1 MTLRMQGD
9 VEEGF
14 RMPKAAVSSTSRR
27 SPTIKQQNPSQ
38 MPSPPETS
46 SAGNIYLVSESSV
59 PFLSAPGGIKSKTS
73 PHLSDLTWYP
83 DFSNGIHIQGNAT
96 RAPGMCSPRP
106 RSPDNP
112 FSETSESLPLPTSPN
127 PNPPM
132 LLSHPKSENSTSRP
146 SSPRIGF
153 KVKLNQKLRV
163 PSFPRAS
170 SKGEA
175 RSSESPDNRG
185 WKSLRKS
192 LKDETNTAEGG
203 KPTKR
208 NGWSL
213 VRSHLKHL
221 RTARQVNFALAGLVD
236 PQQAQGSQLLKSMPL
251 FTHRACL
258 HSIVLSSI
266 PGAATKQ
273 A

>member
-1 MTLRMQGD
+1 
-9 VEEGF
+9 
-14 RMPKAAVSSTSRR
+14 MPKATVPSTSRGP
-27 SPTIKQQNPSQ
+27 PTIKQQNPSQ
-38 MPSPPETS
+38 MPSPPEPS
-46 SAGNIYLVSESSV
+46 LAGNIYLVSESSL
-59 PFLSAPGGIKSKTS
+59 PFLSAPGGLKSKMS
-73 PHLSDLTWYP
+73 PNLSNLTWYP
-83 DFSNGIHIQGNAT
+83 DFSNGIHIESNAT
-96 RAPGMCSPRP
+96 RARGMCSPRP

-153 KVKLNQKLRV
+153 KVKLNKKLRV
-163 PSFPRAS
+163 TSFHGAS

-175 RSSESPDNRG
+175 RSSESPDHGG
-185 WKSLRKS
+185 WKSLRKR
-192 LKDETNTAEGG
+192 LKDETDTAEGG

-213 VRSHLKHL
+213 VRNHLKHL

-266 PGAATKQ
+266 TGTAKKQ